1 MSGDLNDVNDVN
13 DLDDLDDVVGLTAAL
28 AAINS
33 VNPDLIPGAPGEG
46 EVAAFVAHWCTARGL
61 EVHHTEAAPG
71 RPNVVAVRRGS
82 GAGSGGAGR
91 SLLLNG
97 HMDTVGSTGEATM
110 RVYREGGRLHG
121 RGVLDTKGG
130 LAAALLVAASIAEG
144 ELAGDVIVAAVADE
158 EMGSVGTEALLREWR
173 ADAAVVLEPTD
184 LTVIRS
190 HRGWAMVRADFTG
203 VPSHTSR
210 PDRGINAVEAAAR
223 ATLAVRAL
231 DDTWMVRGDVT
242 SRPIV
247 VANAVR
253 SEGSPAT
260 VPDRCTLLAELR
272 TVAPDED
279 DQIAAAIDAIRG
291 AAGEC
296 AVDVGVTLHRRAMSL
311 AEDHPFLRA
320 VLDVV
325 PGPAKNAPYWTDAA
339 LHEATGTPAVVLGPT
354 GEGLHEHLEWVTEQS
369 LRELQTMLDGI
380 VRSWCA

>member
-1 MSGDLNDVNDVN
+1 MSE
-13 DLDDLDDVVGLTAAL
+13 LDDVVGLTEAL

-33 VNPDLIPGAPGEG
+33 VNPDLVAGAPGEA
-46 EVAAFVAHWCTARGL
+46 EVAAFVAQWCAERGL
-61 EVHHTEAAPG
+61 EVQVAEAAPG
-71 RPNVVAVRRGS
+71 RPNVVAVRRGR
-82 GAGSGGAGR
+82 GGGR

-97 HMDTVGSTGEATM
+97 HMDTVGATGDTTM
-110 RVYREGGRLHG
+110 QVYREGGRLHG

-130 LAAALLVAASIAEG
+130 LAAALLVAAAIREG

-158 EMGSVGTEALLREWR
+158 EMGSVGTEALVRTWR

-210 PDRGINAVEAAAR
+210 PDRGINAVEAASR
-223 ATLAVRAL
+223 AVTAITTLDA
-231 DDTWMVRGDVT
+231 TWIQRGDVT

-260 VPDRCTLLAELR
+260 VPDRCTLLLELR
-272 TVAPDED
+272 TVAPDEAE
-279 DQIAAAIDAIRG
+279 QIAAVLAAVRG

-296 AVDVGVTLHRRAMSL
+296 SVEVGVTLHRRAMAL
-311 AEDHPFLRA
+311 AEDHPFLAA
-320 VLDVV
+320 VQAVV
-325 PGPAKNAPYWTDAA
+325 PGPTANAPYWTDAA
-339 LHEATGTPAVVLGPT
+339 LHEAAGTPAIVLGPA

-369 LRELQTMLDGI
+369 LRELQTMLDAL

>member
-1 MSGDLNDVNDVN
+1 
-13 DLDDLDDVVGLTAAL
+13 
-28 AAINS
+28 
-33 VNPDLIPGAPGEG
+33 
-46 EVAAFVAHWCTARGL
+46 
-61 EVHHTEAAPG
+61 
-71 RPNVVAVRRGS
+71 
-82 GAGSGGAGR
+82 
-91 SLLLNG
+91 
-97 HMDTVGSTGEATM
+97 
-110 RVYREGGRLHG
+110 
-121 RGVLDTKGG
+121 
-130 LAAALLVAASIAEG
+130 
-144 ELAGDVIVAAVADE
+144 
-158 EMGSVGTEALLREWR
+158 
-173 ADAAVVLEPTD
+173 VVLEPTD

-339 LHEATGTPAVVLGPT
+339 LHEAAGTPAIVLGPT